1 MAGENLAVRELT
13 RRGYAVLARRY
24 RTRHGEIDLVCRD
37 GQTLVFVEV
46 KARTSLDFGRAAEAV
61 TPWKQHRV
69 AAMAA
74 DYLARHHLIAVPCRF
89 DVVTVDDAGGAPV
102 VTLFENAFGAG

>member
-1 MAGENLAVRELT
+1 
-13 RRGYAVLARRY
+13 
-24 RTRHGEIDLVCRD
+24 
-37 GQTLVFVEV
+37 
-46 KARTSLDFGRAAEAV
+46 
-61 TPWKQHRV
+61 
-69 AAMAA
+69 MAA